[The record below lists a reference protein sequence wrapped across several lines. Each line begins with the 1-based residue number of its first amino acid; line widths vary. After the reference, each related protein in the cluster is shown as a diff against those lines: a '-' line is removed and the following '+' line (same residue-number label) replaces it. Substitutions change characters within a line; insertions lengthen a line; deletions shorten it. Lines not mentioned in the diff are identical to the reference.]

1 MGSCSLSISLAGA
14 GFGDGD
20 IEVGDD
26 IDTEVLDNG
35 EDDWGTAPG
44 LIGTDEGRGYG
55 MEE

>member
-35 EDDWGTAPG
+35 EDDWGIAPG